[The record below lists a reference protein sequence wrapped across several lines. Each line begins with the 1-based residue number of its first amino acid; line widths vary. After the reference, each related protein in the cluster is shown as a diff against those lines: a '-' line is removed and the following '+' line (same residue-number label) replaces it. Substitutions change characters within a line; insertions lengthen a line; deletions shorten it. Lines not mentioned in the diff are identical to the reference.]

1 MALAL
6 LIKKGIIK
14 NIKLSS
20 TSHKKLKILNINLN
34 NNNLI
39 T

>member
-1 MALAL
+1 
-6 LIKKGIIK
+6 KKGIIK
-14 NIKLSS
+14 NIKFSNFHQL
-20 TSHKKLKILNINLN
+20 HIKKLKNLNINLN